1 MRWSAPVRPDNRF
14 ARDVLTAVAELK
26 GRDHP
31 FGAIAHDVL
40 GGHLRLRDIAY
51 SDIHGQAIAASLG
64 DAIED
69 FKRQPLEN
77 PRALDELR
85 ERLHRYLGRG

>member
-1 MRWSAPVRPDNRF
+1 VRPDNPF

-31 FGAIAHDVL
+31 FGAIAHAVL
-40 GGHLRLRDIAY
+40 GGHLKLRDIAY
-51 SDIHGQAIAASLG
+51 SDIHGEAITAPLG
-64 DAIED
+64 EAIEE
-69 FKRQPLEN
+69 FKRQPPAD

-85 ERLHRYLGRG
+85 ERLHRYQGRG